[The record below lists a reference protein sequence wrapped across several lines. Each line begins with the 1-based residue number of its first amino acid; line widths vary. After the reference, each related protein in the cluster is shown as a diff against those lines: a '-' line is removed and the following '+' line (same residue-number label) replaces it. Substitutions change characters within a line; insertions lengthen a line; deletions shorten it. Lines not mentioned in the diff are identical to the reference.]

1 MKKHGKSADGY
12 ILCRPCAI
20 AYNLVPSQRFNPYGH
35 VYGDAPWRRNLPSP
49 PKTARQAI
57 EEMKLKMQEKYNAKM
72 QLRLAELVAVPI
84 NERDAKKKA
93 IEDEVNKEYAEE
105 YQKVVCTCE
114 PAW

>member
-1 MKKHGKSADGY
+1 
-12 ILCRPCAI
+12 
-20 AYNLVPSQRFNPYGH
+20 
-35 VYGDAPWRRNLPSP
+35 
-49 PKTARQAI
+49 
-57 EEMKLKMQEKYNAKM
+57 M

-105 YQKVVCTCE
+105 YQNVVCTCE